1 MLNWNV
7 GGVYL
12 VAFAF
17 QAVILVFAIY
27 TLVFLKSV
35 FVISQTRSYHHYSFQ
50 EKTMEESGA
59 QCHNNIIHS
68 IWALLIFAKIQNTF
82 HIITGFLGPESL
94 IFVKNAILSLW
105 EQLI

>member
-1 MLNWNV
+1 MLSWNV

-35 FVISQTRSYHHYSFQ
+35 FVISQTRSYYHFSFQ

-59 QCHNNIIHS
+59 KCQNNIIHS
-68 IWALLIFAKIQNTF
+68 IWTL
-82 HIITGFLGPESL
+82 L
-94 IFVKNAILSLW
+94 IFVKIKKSFHIIMGFLTCNLQKYAGFFYNR
-105 EQLI
+105 